1 MGTEEDSYSRYSRG
15 NRETSTESNK
25 SSVSRWTSGATTE
38 KKTEAELTPYE
49 KYLQRKK
56 EQDKKEEEDTR
67 KKDEDRREEE
77 RKKER
82 EQERERERLKKR
94 EADREATR
102 LGE

>member
-82 EQERERERLKKR
+82 DKKREEERKREQEQERDL
-94 EADREATR
+94 AAATD
-102 LGE
+102 